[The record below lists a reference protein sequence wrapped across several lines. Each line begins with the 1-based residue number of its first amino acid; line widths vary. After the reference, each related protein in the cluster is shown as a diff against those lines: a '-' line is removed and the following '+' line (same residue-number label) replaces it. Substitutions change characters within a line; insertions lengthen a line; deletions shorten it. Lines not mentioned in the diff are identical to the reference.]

1 MSQAQKRVRKKL
13 QRPKLGVLKSL
24 YKDQTR
30 KKYIYLN
37 TTNNIKHNVFDNSTA
52 WKVLDMFEL
61 FSKQSV

>member
-30 KKYIYLN
+30 KKNIYLN

>member
-1 MSQAQKRVRKKL
+1 MSQALMRVRKKL
-13 QRPKLGVLKSL
+13 EGPKLGVLKSL

-30 KKYIYLN
+30 KKYLN
-37 TTNNIKHNVFDNSTA
+37 TTNNIKHNALDNSTA